1 MAIDDYLSPT
11 YEIIKRL
18 REPQKLYISSAFPD
32 SVFDIIMREA
42 KERLE
47 KELAKAEEF
56 LTVNQMREMFG
67 MPFIECDYIKC
78 GGLDY
83 GLTFPNIT
91 YEPFKFC
98 KINET
103 EKETKKMEAK
113 KCDRCGKLY
122 EIPGAC
128 ENPNGANVRFK
139 FEKVYRAEEKSG
151 TKIAEEQSKDIYI
164 KYGLTSSDHY
174 VDFCPD
180 CRASLKKWFENP
192 EKEGK

>member
-1 MAIDDYLSPT
+1 MLQNQCGMIIGRPKMEIKDYFSPT
-11 YEIIKRL
+11 YETIKRL
-18 REPQKLYISSAFPD
+18 TFPGREIN
-32 SVFDIIMREA
+32 DIMDEIIRD
-42 KERLE
+42 
-47 KELAKAEEF
+47 
-56 LTVNQMREMFG
+56 VNSQIQMCEMFG
-67 MPFIECDYIKC
+67 KSVP
-78 GGLDY
+78 
-83 GLTFPNIT
+83 IT

-113 KCDRCGKLY
+113 KCDRCGKLF
-122 EIPGAC
+122 EMPGAC
-128 ENPNGANVRFK
+128 ENPSGANVRFK

>member
-1 MAIDDYLSPT
+1 MAIKINRVT
-11 YEIIKRL
+11 YPE
-18 REPQKLYISSAFPD
+18 KLYISSSLYDTDDMIHRTAME
-32 SVFDIIMREA
+32 I

-47 KELAKAEEF
+47 MEALSRLEKEGH
-56 LTVNQMREMFG
+56 LTANEIREMFG
-67 MPFIECDYIKC
+67 MPVIK
-78 GGLDY
+78 
-83 GLTFPNIT
+83 TKM
-91 YEPFKFC
+91 YEPFAYNPVTNTIY

-122 EIPGAC
+122 EMPGAC

-164 KYGLTSSDHY
+164 KYGFTKDTF

>member
-1 MAIDDYLSPT
+1 MGPIDDYFSPT

-18 REPQKLYISSAFPD
+18 REPQKLYISSAVPD

-47 KELAKAEEF
+47 KELAKEEF

-67 MPFIECDYIKC
+67 MPVIKCDYDIN
-78 GGLDY
+78 Y
-83 GLTFPNIT
+83 GLAFPNIT
-91 YEPFKFC
+91 YEPFKIC

-122 EIPGAC
+122 EMPGAC

-164 KYGLTSSDHY
+164 KYGFTKDTF